1 MQVTDVRFIYCGQN
15 IKTHNMN
22 TKILSI
28 YVCEETKQIQTLA
41 LQNTFEDGSYFIST
55 LEVSK
60 FNLKDQEKY
69 MKVIERFT
77 EIPTAAPKM
86 IRYSNLN

>member
-1 MQVTDVRFIYCGQN
+1 
-15 IKTHNMN
+15 MN

-55 LEVSK
+55 LEVSN
-60 FNLKDQEKY
+60 NLKDQERY
-69 MKVIERFT
+69 MKVVERFT